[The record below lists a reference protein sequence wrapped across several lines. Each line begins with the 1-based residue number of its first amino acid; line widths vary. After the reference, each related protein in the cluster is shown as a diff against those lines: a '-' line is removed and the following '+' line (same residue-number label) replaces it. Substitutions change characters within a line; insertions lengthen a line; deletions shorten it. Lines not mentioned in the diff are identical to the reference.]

1 MKQEVEKQ
9 KQQSIEISQLVDK
22 QHKEITIEKAE
33 VMKDQERVELEIT
46 IEKAKVM
53 KDQEV

>member
-1 MKQEVEKQ
+1 M
-9 KQQSIEISQLVDK
+9 DK
-22 QHKEITIEKAE
+22 QTKEITIEKAE

>member
-1 MKQEVEKQ
+1 M
-9 KQQSIEISQLVDK
+9 DK
-22 QHKEITIEKAE
+22 QNKEITIEEAG
-33 VMKDQERVELEIT
+33 VRKDQGRDELEIT